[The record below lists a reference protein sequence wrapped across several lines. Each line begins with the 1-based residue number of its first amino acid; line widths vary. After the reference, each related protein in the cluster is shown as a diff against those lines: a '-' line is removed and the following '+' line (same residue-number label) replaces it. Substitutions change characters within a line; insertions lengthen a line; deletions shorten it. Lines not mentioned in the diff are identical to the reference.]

1 MQEEEL
7 QSFCALL
14 LLLFIGGIPCY
25 GWPVCAMTHSHIL
38 LSNCGYTVVC
48 NLKRFSIKI
57 VWECMILFPI
67 RGKCAKWN
75 CCCFWRRIFLNG
87 WRKSINVEAK
97 NGWKGE
103 QGIFFLSLVSQ
114 WRVASVMIVMQWRPL
129 PCVRGEKTLYG
140 LLSWGDFY
148 QIAFWLSS
156 SQSLTIPYI
165 AFWMPYW
172 VKYSVQ
178 CFILHRDVKALKK
191 RGGSFKSLQ
200 AGMEVE
206 SELLWI
212 LIEGWL
218 LSWWFCPEGSSLV

>member
-1 MQEEEL
+1 
-7 QSFCALL
+7 
-14 LLLFIGGIPCY
+14 
-25 GWPVCAMTHSHIL
+25 
-38 LSNCGYTVVC
+38 
-48 NLKRFSIKI
+48 
-57 VWECMILFPI
+57 MILFPI

-87 WRKSINVEAK
+87 WRKSIYVEAK

-156 SQSLTIPYI
+156 SQSLTILYI
-165 AFWMPYW
+165 TFWMPYW
-172 VKYSVQ
+172 VRDSVQ
-178 CFILHRDVKALKK
+178 CFILHRDVKALKN
-191 RGGSFKSLQ
+191 RSGSFKSLQ

-206 SELLWI
+206 SELLCFLVMIVLPWRPKPCLSREKRSNDVGLEVI
-212 LIEGWL
+212 FIWYLFCSPKVRLFPVL
-218 LSWWFCPEGSSLV
+218 LFSMIKKFNSTHKVIVLV